1 VGVDT
6 EVRACGARM
15 IADDAITV
23 ATLSALVDDFYP
35 AA

>member
-15 IADDAITV
+15 IADDAITHGEKILTEMV
-23 ATLSALVDDFYP
+23 FQETL
-35 AA
+35 